1 MKNYKKTSLTIL
13 GAGPAGLAL
22 GFFAKKKNIQFKIF
36 EKSTQV
42 GGNCKTLTVGDFKF
56 DTGAHRL
63 HDKYDEVTEM
73 IKNLLKEDLLKVDA
87 PSQIFHAGSMVNF
100 PINITDVL
108 KKTSTSEFKNILKDI
123 LLLHFR
129 KVENPKNFKEL
140 AYSNY
145 GKTLSDLFLINYTEK
160 LWGEKAQKLSVEIS
174 GGRLNNHGI
183 YNVLKTI
190 FSFNKTDQKHLDG
203 TFYYPKNGFG
213 DIFEKLSDQI
223 GSKNIILNSSIEVIN
238 HVGSYIENVGHDIE
252 SSNNNIFINT
262 LPLGLFLK
270 NLKPSAPKNIINILD
285 KIKFRDLR
293 LCILYLDIPYFSK
306 NASMYYPDSKFP
318 FTRIYEPKNR
328 SEALAPKSRTCIVI
342 EIPCS
347 KNDNISNLNEMDLY
361 QLISNCL
368 IKNKLIKKNN
378 IIEHTCIRMENAYP
392 IIDIDTKKRIKP
404 VFDYLKKFKN
414 LYNIGRNAEFKYE
427 HTHEILRN
435 AKSIIQVIDMKSNI
449 D

>member
-1 MKNYKKTSLTIL
+1 MKNYKKKSLTIL

-22 GFFAKKKNIQFKIF
+22 GFFAKKKSIQFKIF

-73 IKNLLKEDLLKVDA
+73 IKNLLKDDLLKVDA

-123 LLLHFR
+123 LLLNFR

-160 LWGEKAQKLSVEIS
+160 LWGEKAQKLSAEIS

-183 YNVLKTI
+183 YNILKTI
-190 FSFNKTDQKHLDG
+190 FSFKKKDQKHLDG

-213 DIFEKLSDQI
+213 DIFKKLNDQI

-252 SSNNNIFINT
+252 SSNNNFFINT

-270 NLKPSAPKNIINILD
+270 NLKPSPPKNIINIID

-378 IIEHTCIRMENAYP
+378 IIEHTCLRMENAYP

-414 LYNIGRNAEFKYE
+414 LYNIGRNAEFKYT
-427 HTHEILRN
+427 HTHEIFRN